1 MGFGDKKE
9 AWEESVNMTPD
20 ELGTVRP
27 GAIMLD
33 KSDELY
39 PLIKEQF
46 TYPGQVKQHISVLQ
60 DSPVRHPRTGVRH
73 ARWLYCK
80 TFTSSGIEG
89 VYIYDNGDGTYESN
103 G

>member
-27 GAIMLD
+27 GAVMLD
-33 KSDELY
+33 KLDPLY
-39 PLIKEQF
+39 EQIKDQF
-46 TYPGQVKQHISVLQ
+46 TNKDTIKQHITVLQ
-60 DSPVRHPRTGVRH
+60 DSPVRHPRTKVRH
-73 ARWLYCK
+73 TRWLYSK
-80 TFTSSGIEG
+80 VFTTTGIEG
-89 VYIYDNGDGTYESN
+89 TYIYDNGDGTYEYN

>member
-27 GAIMLD
+27 GTIMLD

-39 PLIKEQF
+39 APIKEQF
-46 TYPGQVKQHISVLQ
+46 STTDQLKQLISILQ

-73 ARWLYCK
+73 ARWLYSK
-80 TFTSSGIEG
+80 TFTPAGIVG
-89 VYIYDNGDGTYESN
+89 TYIYDNGDGTYEYN

>member
-27 GAIMLD
+27 GTIMLD
-33 KSDELY
+33 KNDELY
-39 PLIKEQF
+39 APIKEQF
-46 TYPGQVKQHISVLQ
+46 STKDMIKQHISVLQ

-73 ARWLYCK
+73 ARWLYSK
-80 TFTSSGIEG
+80 VFTTTGIEG
-89 VYIYDNGDGTYESN
+89 TYIYDNGDGTYEYN